1 MKGFY
6 QQRFNVLLCTTIIET
21 GIDVPTANT
30 IIMHRADKFG
40 LGQLHQLRGRV
51 GRSHH
56 QAYAYLLTPGEDA
69 ITKNARK
76 RFEAIQAMEDLGAG
90 FFLAMHDLEIR
101 GTGEVLG
108 ESQSGNIQEVGFSM
122 YNDMLNEAIRA
133 LKNGEIPDLDAPF
146 TAGCEVNLHA
156 PALLPTEYCP
166 DINARL
172 ALYKRL
178 SNCTEIDALIQI
190 QEELVD
196 RFGKL
201 PDAARVLLSTHRLR
215 LDAMP
220 LGIQKIDATDVQV
233 LIQFK
238 SNSPVDPATLIELM
252 QTQKNMRFAGPDRLR
267 IDMAATDIKERTDA
281 IRALLRR
288 LQPAK
293 ALLEETPL

>member
-1 MKGFY
+1 
-6 QQRFNVLLCTTIIET
+6 
-21 GIDVPTANT
+21 
-30 IIMHRADKFG
+30 
-40 LGQLHQLRGRV
+40 
-51 GRSHH
+51 
-56 QAYAYLLTPGEDA
+56 
-69 ITKNARK
+69 
-76 RFEAIQAMEDLGAG
+76 
-90 FFLAMHDLEIR
+90 
-101 GTGEVLG
+101 
-108 ESQSGNIQEVGFSM
+108 M

-238 SNSPVDPATLIELM
+238 SNSLVDPATLIELM

>member
-1 MKGFY
+1 
-6 QQRFNVLLCTTIIET
+6 
-21 GIDVPTANT
+21 
-30 IIMHRADKFG
+30 
-40 LGQLHQLRGRV
+40 
-51 GRSHH
+51 
-56 QAYAYLLTPGEDA
+56 
-69 ITKNARK
+69 
-76 RFEAIQAMEDLGAG
+76 MEDLGAG

-133 LKNGEIPDLDAPF
+133 LKIGETPDLDAPF

-156 PALLPTEYCP
+156 PALLPTVYCP

-201 PDAARVLLSTHRLR
+201 PDPARVLLSTHRLR
-215 LDAMP
+215 LDAIP
-220 LGIQKIDATDVQV
+220 LGIQKIDATDTQV

-238 SNSPVDPATLIELM
+238 
-252 QTQKNMRFAGPDRLR
+252 
-267 IDMAATDIKERTDA
+267 
-281 IRALLRR
+281 
-288 LQPAK
+288 
-293 ALLEETPL
+293 